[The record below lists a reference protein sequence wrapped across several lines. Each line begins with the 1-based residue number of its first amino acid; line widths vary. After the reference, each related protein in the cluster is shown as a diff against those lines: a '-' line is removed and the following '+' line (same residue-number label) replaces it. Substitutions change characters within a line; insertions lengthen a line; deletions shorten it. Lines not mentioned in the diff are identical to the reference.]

1 MRTPLVD
8 TFHRSLLVTLGAR
21 TEDHWPVTAAFQ
33 EHPRSPAQV
42 ASGRFVLVLEELAAI
57 TDPKLYGVALGRA
70 LFTDELRD
78 LYVRAKSG
86 TGPLHFMLSLDA
98 PDLRALDWE
107 RLCGPRGA
115 GMEPVGLDQRVA
127 YSRYIPSP
135 TAYEHGELRASEL
148 RALVLVANPE
158 GLQNYRLAPF
168 DAEAA
173 VAAVR
178 EGLPGVPI
186 TVLGPVQGAAGPSS
200 VDAMCRL
207 LTESYFPILHVIAHG
222 QVSRGDDPETILYLS
237 DDNNQAKPVPK
248 PEFVDRL
255 GLISDGRPDFIFFAS
270 CEAGVDPRED
280 AMEGGGL
287 ARSLV
292 GRLGIP
298 AVLAMSSRVSIATAL
313 ALTRSFYGRLRV
325 HGHVDIALA
334 EAGAELA
341 GRRDAH
347 VPALYS
353 RLGALPLFTVDEAAT
368 SGPEP
373 QWSADMK
380 VLGVALQRALARR
393 EFLAKVGQETDGVD
407 TEISGIR
414 QRMRHDGLLHAGDI
428 LAGRFLLLAILGEG
442 PSSVVW
448 RAHDRELKRDVA
460 LKVLH
465 SQHTRHPELVRQF
478 RRAFERVQKL
488 EHGVVRPLGPVQ
500 AEHGR
505 VFVPLELTTG
515 GTLAELVHQRR
526 LAREG
531 VIPIVIKL
539 AKILG
544 HAHEKGLLHRDVEP
558 SNILFDA
565 QGEPRLGDFDMLFE
579 HEKLIDSGISHV
591 SPGVFLA
598 PECIAGTPKASPATD
613 VYGLAMTAL
622 FMYTGRHPTE
632 ALHVPRRYFRRLEV
646 PPHIRAALRRAVA
659 FEPERR
665 FPTMQAFAAALENPP
680 PRLRQPLV
688 AGAAL
693 LLLILLVFLVLLVA
707 R

>member
-8 TFHRSLLVTLGAR
+8 TFHRSLLVTLGVRAQ
-21 TEDHWPVTAAFQ
+21 DHWPVTAAFQ

-42 ASGRFVLVLEELAAI
+42 ASGRFVLDLEELAAI

-70 LFTDELRD
+70 LFADELRD
-78 LYVRAKSG
+78 LYVRARSG
-86 TGPLHFMLSLDA
+86 AGPLHFMLSLDA

-135 TAYEHGELRASEL
+135 TAYERGELHASEL

-173 VAAVR
+173 VTAVR
-178 EGLPGVPI
+178 EGLPGVPC
-186 TVLGPVQGAAGPSS
+186 TVLGPVEGAAGPSS
-200 VDAMCRL
+200 VEAMCRL
-207 LTESYFPILHVIAHG
+207 LTERDFPILHVVAHG
-222 QVSRGDDPETILYLS
+222 QVSRGDDPETTLYLS
-237 DDNNQAKPVPK
+237 DDDNQARPVPK
-248 PEFVDRL
+248 HEFVDRL
-255 GLISDGRPDFIFFAS
+255 GLISEGRPDFIFFAS

-313 ALTRSFYGRLRV
+313 ALTRSFYARLRV
-325 HGHVDIALA
+325 HGHVDLALA

-353 RLGALPLFTVDEAAT
+353 RLGALPLFTADDAPAA
-368 SGPEP
+368 GPEP
-373 QWSADMK
+373 RWSPDMK

-393 EFLAKVGQETDGVD
+393 EFLAKVGQETDTVD

-414 QRMRHDGLLHAGDI
+414 QRMRRDGLLHAGDI
-428 LAGRFLLLAILGEG
+428 LAGRYLLLDILGEG
-442 PSSVVW
+442 PSSAVW
-448 RAHDRELKRDVA
+448 RAHDRELKKDVA
-460 LKVLH
+460 LKILH
-465 SQHTRHPELVRQF
+465 SQHTRHPDLVRQF
-478 RRAFERVQKL
+478 RRAFERVQRL
-488 EHGVVRPLGPVQ
+488 ERGVVRPLGPVQ

-505 VFVPLELTTG
+505 LFVPLELVQG
-515 GTLAELVHQRR
+515 GTLAELIHKRR

-531 VIPIVIKL
+531 VIPIVLKL
-539 AKILG
+539 AAILA
-544 HAHEKGLLHRDVEP
+544 HAHDKGLLHRDVEP

-565 QGEPRLGDFDMLFE
+565 QGEPVLGDFDMLFE

-598 PECIAGTPKASPATD
+598 PECIAGTPKAGPATD
-613 VYGLAMTAL
+613 VYSLAMVAL
-622 FMYTGRHPTE
+622 FMYTGRLPTE
-632 ALHVPRRYFRRLEV
+632 ALHVPRPYFARLEA
-646 PPHIRAALRRAVA
+646 PPHVRRALRRAVA

-665 FPTMQAFAAALENPP
+665 FPTMTAFAEALAHPPRRRLAPWLAAAAL
-680 PRLRQPLV
+680 LAL
-688 AGAAL
+688 AL
-693 LLLILLVFLVLLVA
+693 LLFLLVA